1 MCERFKKYYFLYNMR
16 VYFIIKTKKLI
27 FHFLFSSLSK
37 KEPVRENQRLLKK
50 LSDKRAKEGAK
61 SAATNCT

>member
-1 MCERFKKYYFLYNMR
+1 MR
-16 VYFIIKTKKLI
+16 VYFIIKTKQLI
-27 FHFLFSSLSK
+27 FHFFIFFSFK